1 MSKVKTLLLTCVSTV
16 ANEKGEERVNKAIKN
31 QSFCVKRD
39 KYGRSAEDYEDMN
52 IPIPEELLET
62 DSEID
67 KDGMID
73 LKEDEV
79 EYIFDDVALNLS
91 DFSCAID
98 NQLTGT
104 TSVYTKSGVM
114 LTVEESAM
122 EIDNQ
127 IDYLNLTWFDKS
139 LIRAKRIFKKKE
151 RDLILEFPNNE
162 K

>member
-31 QSFCVKRD
+31 QSFGFKRD

-67 KDGMID
+67 KDGMIY

-79 EYIFDDVALNLS
+79 EYIFKVS
-91 DFSCAID
+91 
-98 NQLTGT
+98 
-104 TSVYTKSGVM
+104 
-114 LTVEESAM
+114 
-122 EIDNQ
+122 
-127 IDYLNLTWFDKS
+127 
-139 LIRAKRIFKKKE
+139 
-151 RDLILEFPNNE
+151 
-162 K
+162 